1 MEPRTDPSRRGAAGE
16 ERDVTQFW
24 LSMFWPM
31 ITTLAFLAAV
41 INFAI
46 AIARRKYPLVAL
58 VRALA
63 GGASLALAVLI
74 VVGKALQIKELI
86 SPGLQLEWQTV
97 IIATG
102 VFIFAVL
109 WLPSYVE
116 RVSRAPART
125 SIQERAARPAKA
137 TVRLQRTGT
146 DEWVN

>member
-1 MEPRTDPSRRGAAGE
+1 M
-16 ERDVTQFW
+16 TQFW
-24 LSMFWPM
+24 LSMFWPT
-31 ITTLAFLAAV
+31 ITTLAVLAAV

-46 AIARRKYPLVAL
+46 AISRRKYPLIAL
-58 VRALA
+58 VRAVA
-63 GGASLALAVLI
+63 GSASLALALLI
-74 VVGKALQIKELI
+74 IFGRAFQIKEAI

-97 IIATG
+97 FIATG

-109 WLPSYVE
+109 WIPSYIE
-116 RVSRAPART
+116 RSSRAPTRA

>member
-1 MEPRTDPSRRGAAGE
+1 

-24 LSMFWPM
+24 YSIFWPT
-31 ITTLAFLAAV
+31 ITTLAVIAAIV
-41 INFAI
+41 NFAI
-46 AIARRKYPLVAL
+46 AVSRRQYPLVAL

-63 GGASLALAVLI
+63 GTASLALAVII
-74 VVGKALQIKELI
+74 VVGKALQYHPEDAGI
-86 SPGLQLEWQTV
+86 SLQWQTV
-97 IIATG
+97 FIATG

-116 RVSRAPART
+116 RGSRAPART

-137 TVRLQRTGT
+137 TIRLQRTDG